1 MSAEAAAGATT
12 QTWRYS
18 VCDPPHPGVG
28 GTHLHHLDPLTKTSR
43 GGSSPM
49 SPPAWKHCPRAL
61 QGLRRCCKWYNSEL
75 GNSNYYTTFSVSKG
89 VIQRKK
95 ESRSSV
101 TSSPNDKQID
111 LALWLWQSKQG

>member
-1 MSAEAAAGATT
+1 MKKSSKMAGKDRRTCPNAEMRPDSECVHMCACTECWREMGGGGGHLMGAPTN
-12 QTWRYS
+12 Q
-18 VCDPPHPGVG
+18 
-28 GTHLHHLDPLTKTSR
+28 
-43 GGSSPM
+43 
-49 SPPAWKHCPRAL
+49 
-61 QGLRRCCKWYNSEL
+61 CKRYNSEL

-95 ESRSSV
+95 KSQSSA

>member
-1 MSAEAAAGATT
+1 MASLWSMKGRRMSFIMVWKVAGELHSPKNMMSGSKSPQFMEKAAF
-12 QTWRYS
+12 
-18 VCDPPHPGVG
+18 
-28 GTHLHHLDPLTKTSR
+28 HL
-43 GGSSPM
+43 SP
-49 SPPAWKHCPRAL
+49 S
-61 QGLRRCCKWYNSEL
+61 LRWCKQYNSEL

-95 ESRSSV
+95 ESQSSA

>member
-1 MSAEAAAGATT
+1 MTTLGCRPLCQSQEMHIPHRYCGISWFYTISRGAT
-12 QTWRYS
+12 
-18 VCDPPHPGVG
+18 H
-28 GTHLHHLDPLTKTSR
+28 
-43 GGSSPM
+43 GSSESLNNPIM
-49 SPPAWKHCPRAL
+49 AI
-61 QGLRRCCKWYNSEL
+61 CKRYNSEL

-95 ESRSSV
+95 ESQSSV